1 MRTRDGK
8 RGDRGEELEV
18 EESRSAEKGFRI
30 DAKEGEE
37 EVRMDIR
44 SRGDEDVARFGGG
57 HME

>member
-1 MRTRDGK
+1 M
-8 RGDRGEELEV
+8 